1 MRVFLQLRPFV
12 WFCQFFGIIPF
23 YMVIDDSPAK
33 TFEKFSFSLRH
44 PVTWWFSFLFISLI
58 VLPVLDIQVVWQIIP
73 HTDDA
78 PTHVPPIFLG
88 FILQEHVFSFILLAS
103 ARYMI
108 CKHACIRRAVSLVQK
123 VNNELMVEDMPS
135 EYIPAVRKHV
145 IAAILSPLIAS
156 ISVMV
161 SNPTIFNSKVQTA
174 GLAFAVL
181 NVISRCIM
189 IVMVMGSF
197 LLSYLCYYIVSCY
210 IRLIMSNLER
220 LQRLSEVEM
229 LVEMVSET
237 RKTAWIPMS
246 YTRKQKLKNSKRM
259 FGYLCE
265 ALVELNQAF
274 SFPVL
279 IFLTLRLISSAFSL
293 YVAISGLLNA
303 NNLIL
308 RALVPSFAT
317 ISIIGLFGILIVFRA
332 ADLPIIQMRE
342 LRERIFSILNE
353 EKDLDMDMEL
363 EVIFF
368 LLIPTCAYKAVAF
381 LQDISEER
389 VRLSAAGLFSVGM
402 NVVPSV
408 KLF

>member
-1 MRVFLQLRPFV
+1 
-12 WFCQFFGIIPF
+12 
-23 YMVIDDSPAK
+23 
-33 TFEKFSFSLRH
+33 
-44 PVTWWFSFLFISLI
+44 
-58 VLPVLDIQVVWQIIP
+58 
-73 HTDDA
+73 
-78 PTHVPPIFLG
+78 
-88 FILQEHVFSFILLAS
+88 
-103 ARYMI
+103 
-108 CKHACIRRAVSLVQK
+108 
-123 VNNELMVEDMPS
+123 MVEDMPS

-156 ISVMV
+156 ISVLV
-161 SNPTIFNSKVQTA
+161 SNPTIFNSKIQTA

-197 LLSYLCYYIVSCY
+197 LLCYLCYYIVSCY
-210 IRLIMSNLER
+210 IRLIILNLER
-220 LQRLSEVEM
+220 PQRLPEVEM
-229 LVEMVSET
+229 LVEKVSET
-237 RKTAWIPMS
+237 RKTAWIPVMD
-246 YTRKQKLKNSKRM
+246 TRKQKLKNSQRM

-265 ALVELNQAF
+265 ALVEMNQAF

-303 NNLIL
+303 NNLIF
-308 RALVPSFAT
+308 RALVPAFAM
-317 ISIIGLFGILIVFRA
+317 ISIVGLFGILIVFRA
-332 ADLPIIQMRE
+332 ADLPIIEMRG

-363 EVIFF
+363 
-368 LLIPTCAYKAVAF
+368 KAVAF

-402 NVVPSV
+402 NVVPSLTAAIITYLIILLQT
-408 KLF
+408 KLV